1 MDQILLKKNKEKLEL
16 FKRMGVKK
24 VMLVF
29 PEHTKLHYFDRI
41 KQYPETIDIEKA
53 EKIVEKVTEDE
64 LTFCPLT

>member
-1 MDQILLKKNKEKLEL
+1 
-16 FKRMGVKK
+16 MGVKK